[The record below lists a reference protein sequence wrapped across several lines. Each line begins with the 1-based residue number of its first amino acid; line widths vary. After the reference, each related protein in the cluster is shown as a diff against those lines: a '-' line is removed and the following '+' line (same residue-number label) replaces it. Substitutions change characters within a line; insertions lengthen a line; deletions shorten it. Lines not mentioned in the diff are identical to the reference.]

1 MMSFGDYLPHG
12 LSTSSRKTS
21 TPKGAGSAPP
31 RRYLRAMLLE
41 AIRAQDNRLHTPHA
55 SREPLPWYLVL
66 GASSSGKTTLLC
78 TLGTMVTPSTLP
90 PHSSE
95 GSTFACMW
103 WPCAEAIFLET
114 AGYYV
119 TPAEEVHH
127 RTEWE
132 ALVRLLRQY
141 RLRAPIHGL
150 LITVRADTL
159 ASQLEEQDL
168 STTAA
173 AEAINIRTCLDLV
186 VQQLRCAIP
195 VYVLITCSDHIDG
208 FTEFANSFPART
220 HQQVFGYVH
229 PQWPSTDAP
238 IEPMVTT
245 LNERLRQLRLSLYA
259 QEGALIDVHRE
270 KIWGFPEEMRALQI
284 PLRAFLRTLFPADPW
299 YHQQLF
305 RGLFFCSARQ
315 DGPTFSF
322 VRRQWQGMEQS
333 DGGTRSKSYFLQD
346 LLTTLLP
353 RDRTPMRPHRRG
365 CR

>member
-1 MMSFGDYLPHG
+1 MWPWCITSFTSATATIACHGDSTTIPACFEGSAMMSFGDYLPHG

-127 RTEWE
+127 RTE
-132 ALVRLLRQY
+132 
-141 RLRAPIHGL
+141 
-150 LITVRADTL
+150 
-159 ASQLEEQDL
+159 
-168 STTAA
+168 
-173 AEAINIRTCLDLV
+173 
-186 VQQLRCAIP
+186 
-195 VYVLITCSDHIDG
+195 
-208 FTEFANSFPART
+208 
-220 HQQVFGYVH
+220 
-229 PQWPSTDAP
+229 
-238 IEPMVTT
+238 
-245 LNERLRQLRLSLYA
+245 
-259 QEGALIDVHRE
+259 
-270 KIWGFPEEMRALQI
+270 
-284 PLRAFLRTLFPADPW
+284 
-299 YHQQLF
+299 
-305 RGLFFCSARQ
+305 
-315 DGPTFSF
+315 
-322 VRRQWQGMEQS
+322 
-333 DGGTRSKSYFLQD
+333 
-346 LLTTLLP
+346 
-353 RDRTPMRPHRRG
+353 
-365 CR
+365 